1 MKSFRD
7 MLRWFDQDDRHKTLR
22 LFLLAALILGS
33 GIGFRDP
40 WPPGEPA
47 LALMMRDL
55 AQGTYW
61 LIPYLGGTPFSDHP
75 PLYIWV
81 GAFITHLTGSL
92 RLGFLLP
99 SFIAALGMLWLVY
112 DLGGKLWG
120 PRAGRLA
127 GLVLLCSF
135 QFTVQAHKGQVDV
148 LFAFCVTLG
157 FYGLVRYLLLEQQ
170 PRWLV
175 YAGAGIGLGMLT
187 KGAGYIAG
195 LVLVPW
201 LWMRFQR
208 WQELPPRGRLR
219 DFWPVPAVALALVLA
234 WALPALAFVQG
245 ADTAAL
251 NQFRRDLTI
260 NLLGGADL
268 LLGGPQNALWYLPLQ
283 ALMLWMPLTL
293 LLPWLA
299 PVWRQRL
306 RDRDPRTAL
315 MVGYV
320 IAVLL
325 FFTLLPGRHGV
336 QILPALPAVALLVG
350 ANLGGTWWRPGVQW
364 MSRGILIGVGVMF
377 LVLVAQARLR
387 RPEYGLLLPPDTP
400 FGLYWGMGVLGLIA
414 LILALAF
421 RFGTRNQALALPVFI
436 GVGWILFGWGVYP
449 WLNNIRTPEKLMDK
463 AAVILAES
471 GGNAEIGM
479 LDWRAQFPLFSD
491 FPVHDLDTAAPV
503 LSVRDF
509 CVQAPEGQ
517 TRVVLVPRRIH
528 DDLGVSLQELLE
540 SPVVLGVRHSR
551 EWLLARC
558 LNAGKP

>member
-1 MKSFRD
+1 MSVGD
-7 MLRWFDQDDRHKTLR
+7 MLRWFDKDDRRKTLR
-22 LFLLAALILGS
+22 LFLLALLVLGS
-33 GIGFRDP
+33 GLGLRDP

-47 LALMMRDL
+47 LALMMRDF

-61 LIPYLGGTPFSDHP
+61 LIPYLGGAPFSDHP
-75 PLYIWV
+75 PLYIWI
-81 GAFITHLTGSL
+81 GALITQLTGSL

-99 SFIAALGMLWLVY
+99 SLLSALGMLWLVF
-112 DLGGKLWG
+112 DLGRKLWG

-157 FYGLVRYLLLEQQ
+157 LYGLVRYLLVEPQ

-175 YAGAGIGLGMLT
+175 YAGLGIGLGMLT
-187 KGAGYIAG
+187 KGAGYIAA
-195 LVLVPW
+195 LVLLPW
-201 LWMRFQR
+201 MWMRVQG
-208 WQELPPRGRLR
+208 WQELPPRGRMR
-219 DFWPVPAVALALVLA
+219 DFWPVPVVALGLVLT

-245 ADTAAL
+245 ADTSAL
-251 NQFRRDLTI
+251 NQFRRELTI

-268 LLGGPQNALWYLPLQ
+268 LLGGPQKALWYLPLQ
-283 ALMLWMPLTL
+283 ALVLWMPLTL

-320 IAVLL
+320 LAVLL
-325 FFTLLPGRHGV
+325 FFTVLPGRHGV

-364 MSRGILIGVGVMF
+364 MSRGILIGIGLLF

-387 RPEYGLLLPPDTP
+387 PAEFGLLLPPDTP
-400 FGLYWGMGVLGLIA
+400 FGLYWGLGVLGLIA

-421 RFGTRNQALALPVFI
+421 RFGTRNQALALPVFF
-436 GVGWILFGWGVYP
+436 GVGWFLFGWGVYP
-449 WLNNIRTPEKLMDK
+449 WLNNIRTPETLMDR
-463 AAVILAES
+463 AEVVL
-471 GGNAEIGM
+471 GDTAGKAEIGM
-479 LDWRAQFPLFSD
+479 LDWRAQFPLFTAY
-491 FPVHDLDTAAPV
+491 PVHKLDLAEPRR
-503 LSVRDF
+503 SVREF
-509 CVQAPEGQ
+509 CASSTAGHPRAVLMSSQDQREFELTTSPLLAPPE
-517 TRVVLVPRRIH
+517 
-528 DDLGVSLQELLE
+528 
-540 SPVVLGVRHSR
+540 VLGVRHNR
-551 EWLLARC
+551 EWILARC
-558 LNAGKP
+558 RLPGGA

>member
-1 MKSFRD
+1 MKSIRD
-7 MLRWFDQDDRHKTLR
+7 MLRWFDQDDRRKSLR
-22 LFLLAALILGS
+22 LLLLAILILGS
-33 GIGFRDP
+33 GIGLRDP
-40 WPPGEPA
+40 WPPDEPA
-47 LALMMRDL
+47 LALMMRDF
-55 AQGTYW
+55 AEGTYW
-61 LIPYLGGTPFSDHP
+61 LIPYLGGVPFSDHP
-75 PLYIWV
+75 PLYIWI
-81 GAFITHLTGSL
+81 GAFITQLTGSL

-99 SFIAALGMLWLVY
+99 SFVAALGMLWLVY

-127 GLVLLCSF
+127 GLALLCSF
-135 QFTVQAHKGQVDV
+135 QFTLQAHKGQVDLV
-148 LFAFCVTLG
+148 FAFCVTLG
-157 FYGLVRYLLLEQQ
+157 FYGLVRYLLVESQ

-175 YAGAGIGLGMLT
+175 YAGVGIGLGMLT
-187 KGAGYIAG
+187 KGAGYIAA
-195 LVLVPW
+195 LVLLPW
-201 LWMRFQR
+201 MWIRFQR
-208 WQELPPRGRLR
+208 WPELPPRGRLR
-219 DFWPVPAVALALVLA
+219 DFWPVPAVALGLVLA

-245 ADTAAL
+245 ADTSAL

-320 IAVLL
+320 LAVLF
-325 FFTLLPGRHGV
+325 FFTVLPGRHGV

-364 MSRGILIGVGVMF
+364 MSRGILIGIGLLF

-387 RPEYGLLLPPDTP
+387 STEFGLLLPPDTP
-400 FGLYWGMGVLGLIA
+400 FGLYWGIGVLGLIA

-436 GVGWILFGWGVYP
+436 GVGWVLFGWGVYP
-449 WLNNIRTPEKLMDK
+449 WLNNIRTPETIMQNAAEALTGAGDK
-463 AAVILAES
+463 V
-471 GGNAEIGM
+471 EIGM
-479 LDWRAQFPLFSD
+479 LDWRAQFPLFSP
-491 FPVHDLDTAAPV
+491 FPVHKLDDSNPVGSVGAFCAAANAQHPRAV
-503 LSVRDF
+503 LMPAR
-509 CVQAPEGQ
+509 EGADD
-517 TRVVLVPRRIH
+517 RVLMTTL
-528 DDLGVSLQELLE
+528 LG
-540 SPVVLGVRHSR
+540 PATTLGVRHNR
-551 EWLLARC
+551 EWLIARC
-558 LNAGKP
+558 LPASGR